1 MSGDTRPQ
9 FALTECA
16 VDDLRHVVAVR
27 GELDSYTGPALK
39 EALVAAAEAGRVR
52 LIVDLTE
59 ATYMDESAIGALTAV
74 FKRVRLRG
82 GVLAIVNVDERIA
95 ALLELTGLDQIFTV
109 VATREQAVQAVAGTE
124 TR

>member
-1 MSGDTRPQ
+1 MSGDARPQ

-16 VDDLRHVVAVR
+16 IDDLRHVVAVR
-27 GELDSYTGPALK
+27 GELDMYTGPALK
-39 EALVAAAEAGRVR
+39 KALVAAAEAGRAR

-59 ATYMDESAIGALTAV
+59 ATYMDESVPGVLIVV

-82 GVLAIVNVDERIA
+82 GALVIVNVDKGIA
-95 ALLELTGLDQIFTV
+95 TLLELTGLDQVFTI
-109 VATREQAVQAVAGTE
+109 VATRAEAAQAVAATA

>member
-1 MSGDTRPQ
+1 
-9 FALTECA
+9 

-27 GELDSYTGPALK
+27 GELDLFTGPVLK
-39 EALVAAAEAGRVR
+39 EALLAAAEAGRVR

-59 ATYMDESAIGALTAV
+59 AAYMDESVPGVFVAV

-82 GVLAIVNVDERIA
+82 GALAIVNVDKRIA

-109 VATREQAVQAVAGTE
+109 VATRAEAVQAVAGTE